1 MASLLRGK
9 APDGPAP
16 AKARRI
22 DILQESEPSSSHPD
36 HSGSPFPVDDDSRL
50 SESVSAS
57 ASPHEDFDREY
68 TASTME
74 TSPSPLPSEAAPRTS
89 PPSARVTALP
99 ASNADPFGYLDEP
112 VAKAPPV
119 LIPMNYPTTSLTAW
133 GARDSTNT
141 PVQSEA
147 IHPHAFVTFGAGMR
161 QKQIDEFTDK
171 NKLEARY
178 ISGSGDGIPYHVPL

>member
-1 MASLLRGK
+1 MATLLRGT
-9 APDGPAP
+9 PGDGPGP

-22 DILQESEPSSSHPD
+22 EELQESEPSSSHPD
-36 HSGSPFPVDDDSRL
+36 QPGSPFPVEDDSRL
-50 SESVSAS
+50 SESISAS
-57 ASPHEDFDREY
+57 ASPQEDFDREY
-68 TASTME
+68 SASTME
-74 TSPSPLPSEAAPRTS
+74 TSPSPPPSEAGPRGS
-89 PPSARVTALP
+89 PPASRLATLP
-99 ASNADPFGYLDEP
+99 PSNADPFGYLDEP

-133 GARDSTNT
+133 GARDATEG
-141 PVQSEA
+141 PAQSEP